1 MCAGVQGMR
10 MREREQGRL
19 RQKIFRKFIIY
30 TVSAW
35 INYIERVSD
44 SRDFTIL
51 QWVED
56 TFILLFH
63 TKIQIF
69 KRL

>member
-35 INYIERVSD
+35 INSIERVSD

-63 TKIQIF
+63 TKF
-69 KRL
+69 

>member
-35 INYIERVSD
+35 INSIERVSD

-56 TFILLFH
+56 TFILPFH
-63 TKIQIF
+63 TKI
-69 KRL
+69 